1 MDLENAL
8 GIEFWIPGDKGLQFA
23 LFGDSDE
30 KRVSLCE
37 LVDSFDF
44 VWRLCQTT
52 TKNGTDYDFLARGML
67 AKIVISYAWYCIA
80 AYLEWLIVVCICKQ
94 YIIH

>member
-8 GIEFWIPGDKGLQFA
+8 GIEFWILGDKGLQFA

-44 VWRLCQTT
+44 V
-52 TKNGTDYDFLARGML
+52 
-67 AKIVISYAWYCIA
+67 
-80 AYLEWLIVVCICKQ
+80 
-94 YIIH
+94 